1 MVDGYLG
8 ENLAQKGEIYLKVLT
23 LVGFLSVAIIASLG
37 GQSLDVPPDHWAYDA
52 VIDLANKGYVLGYPD
67 GRFIG
72 NRSLT
77 RYEFATIIKRIL
89 DNVDAQIASLKQ
101 QEVQSDV
108 VSPETGAG
116 TERQPLVASSEELEK
131 INKLVDEF
139 KVELTVIGT
148 RLDTVEA
155 QMAEIRSQ
163 LENLNTIVTDEEGPL
178 VATRNDVNK
187 LKKVTWSGYLQSRYE
202 MFPDKVD
209 EDGKTAKEGFLIR
222 RARLKI
228 TAKPSDKSAVIV
240 SFDAGQN
247 KFSAKD
253 AYIEYAFANDPTMG
267 PTIDFGQ
274 QNWPFGYEISYSSGK
289 RETPERA
296 LFVRRFF
303 PGERDRG
310 IKLMLP
316 VRKNWLWQIGV
327 FEGTGTE
334 SLNTIKTVVTDTS
347 TTPPKT
353 DKITTSSTISR
364 DLDNKKDV
372 IANLQ
377 YCSDN
382 LEFGISGYWGKGI
395 FDPDRTGLIDAD
407 KIRYGVDFRYFTHNV
422 TLKAEYMRAK
432 GVDQSKNFD
441 LNEWVDGYY
450 VQANYNLS
458 HANTF
463 VARYE
468 TLSKDPRNIK
478 FGRRSSWQ
486 FGWLHWLDDRTR
498 LKLFYQDNKEQ
509 ENSIDNNISRL
520 EWLTTF

>member
-1 MVDGYLG
+1 M
-8 ENLAQKGEIYLKVLT
+8 KVLT
-23 LVGFLSVAIIASLG
+23 LIGILSVAIAVSVV
-37 GQSLDVPPDHWAYDA
+37 GQTLDVPPDHWAYDA

-72 NRSLT
+72 TRALT

-89 DNVDAQIASLKQ
+89 DNFDSQVASLKRLG
-101 QEVQSDV
+101 VQSDAM
-108 VSPETGAG
+108 SPQHDTG
-116 TERQPLVASSEELEK
+116 TETQPLVPSVEDLEK
-131 INKLVDEF
+131 INKLADEF
-139 KVELTVIGT
+139 KIELTVIGT
-148 RLDTVEA
+148 RLDTVET
-155 QMAEIRSQ
+155 QIAEIRSQ
-163 LENLNTIVTDEEGPL
+163 LENLDTIITDEEGPL
-178 VATRNDVNK
+178 VTTRNDVNK

-202 MFPDKVD
+202 VFPDKVD
-209 EDGKTAKEGFLIR
+209 EDGKPAKEGFLVR

-228 TAKPSDKSAVIV
+228 TAKPSDKSSVIV

-253 AYIEYAFANDPTMG
+253 AYIEYAFADDSTVG
-267 PTIDFGQ
+267 PTIDIGQ

-316 VRKNWLWQIGV
+316 TRKNLLWKVGV
-327 FEGTGTE
+327 FDGTGIE
-334 SLNTIKTVVTDTS
+334 SINTIKTVVTDAS

-364 DLDNKKDV
+364 DLNNKKDI
-372 IANLQ
+372 IANVQ

-382 LEFGISGYWGKGI
+382 LELGISGYWGKGI
-395 FDPDRTGLIDAD
+395 FDSNRTGLIDAD
-407 KIRYGVDFRYFTHNV
+407 KIRYGFDVRYFANKV

-432 GVDQSKNFD
+432 GVDQSKDFD
-441 LNEWVDGYY
+441 LDEWVDGYY
-450 VQANYNLS
+450 LQANYNVS
-458 HANTF
+458 RDNTL

-468 TLSKDPRNIK
+468 TLSKDPRNVQ

-486 FGWLHWLDDRTR
+486 LGWLRWLDHRTR
-498 LKLFYQDNKEQ
+498 LKLFYQDNAE
-509 ENSIDNNISRL
+509 ERNSINNNVWRL

>member
-1 MVDGYLG
+1 MK
-8 ENLAQKGEIYLKVLT
+8 ALT
-23 LVGFLSVAIIASLG
+23 FFGFLLIGIVVSVV
-37 GQSLDVPPDHWAYDA
+37 GQTLDVPPEHWAYDA

-72 NRSLT
+72 NRTLS
-77 RYEFATIIKRIL
+77 RYEFATIVKRIV
-89 DNVDAQIASLKQ
+89 DNIDMRISSMKQ
-101 QEVQSDV
+101 EKIQSDAIK
-108 VSPETGAG
+108 PQIRAG
-116 TERQPLVASSEELEK
+116 TETEPLVPSVDEMDK
-131 INKLVDEF
+131 INRLVDEF

-148 RLDTVEA
+148 RLDTVETQIA
-155 QMAEIRSQ
+155 GIRSQ
-163 LENLNTIVTDEEGPL
+163 LENLDTIVTDEEGPL

-202 MFPDKVD
+202 VFPDKVD
-209 EDGKTAKEGFLIR
+209 EDGKPARESFLVR

-253 AYIEYAFANDPTMG
+253 AYIEYTFTDNPMIS
-267 PTIDFGQ
+267 PTISIGQ
-274 QNWPFGYEISYSSGK
+274 QNWPFGYEVPYSSSK

-316 VRKNWLWQIGV
+316 LRTNWLWQIGV

-334 SLNTIKTVVTDTS
+334 SINSVKTVVTDAS
-347 TTPPKT
+347 AIPPKT
-353 DKITTSSTISR
+353 DKITTSSAIGR

-395 FDPDRTGLIDAD
+395 FNPARTGLIDAG
-407 KIRYGVDFRYFTHNV
+407 KIRYGLDFRYFADNL

-432 GVDQSKNFD
+432 GIDQSSDFNLD
-441 LNEWVDGYY
+441 EWVDGYY
-450 VQANYNLS
+450 AQVNYNLNP
-458 HANTF
+458 ANTF

-468 TLSKDPRNIK
+468 TLSKDPRYVN

-486 FGWLHWLDDRTR
+486 FGYLRWLDDRTR
-498 LKLFYQDNKEQ
+498 LKLFYQDNKENK
-509 ENSIDNNISRL
+509 NSMDNNVWRL